1 MNTWVIVA
9 IGAAVIIVGY
19 FLLRKKT
26 ILPAAAVA
34 PSSTVSTTAPGVDAQ
49 SGQTYTA
56 SPAPPRD
63 GVLASYQPYTPKGVL
78 QHVPI
83 IGGAASAITHTV
95 VNAPIKIGLGVAN
108 KVNSALEH
116 IPVAGKL
123 LSAPGKV
130 AGKIG
135 SSISHV
141 FSSIF

>member
-1 MNTWVIVA
+1 
-9 IGAAVIIVGY
+9 
-19 FLLRKKT
+19 
-26 ILPAAAVA
+26 
-34 PSSTVSTTAPGVDAQ
+34 
-49 SGQTYTA
+49 
-56 SPAPPRD
+56 
-63 GVLASYQPYTPKGVL
+63 L

-83 IGGAASAITHTV
+83 IGGAASAIIHTV
-95 VNAPIKIGLGVAN
+95 VNAEVAPIKIGLGVAN